1 VALDTAEPPLAEA
14 ARRAA
19 RLGVLGGSFD
29 PPHTGHLHAARAAR
43 AAFALDHVVFVPAA
57 RPPHKP
63 ERVLADARDRLA
75 LLALLLGGDPGFS
88 IWGAELARGG
98 PSYTVDTLRELAALV
113 PAETR
118 LFLVVGADNLPG
130 FPRWRAVEEIVRLA
144 QPVIVT
150 RDGLPADA
158 AAEAALPEF
167 VRTRIAIGRLASRE
181 CPASSTE
188 LREAL
193 ARGACPPGLL
203 PDALREY
210 VAVHRLYRER

>member
-1 VALDTAEPPLAEA
+1 VARDTAEPPLAEA

-19 RLGVLGGSFD
+19 RRGVLGGSFD
-29 PPHTGHLHAARAAR
+29 PPHPGPQHAARAAR
-43 AAFALDHVVFVPAA
+43 AAVARDHGVFVPAA

-63 ERVLADARDRLA
+63 ERALADAAHRLA
-75 LLALLLGGDPGFS
+75 LLALLVGDDPAFS
-88 IWGAELARGG
+88 IWGAELARAG
-98 PSYTVDTLRELAALV
+98 PSYTVDTLRELRARV

-118 LFLVVGADNLPG
+118 LFLVLGADNLPG

-158 AAEAALPEF
+158 EAEAALPDF
-167 VRTRIAIGRLASRE
+167 ARTRLALGRLASRE

-188 LREAL
+188 LRAAL